1 MLIQMRHVNAGVR
14 KESLNHLREVL
25 QAGVRLGINFG
36 DRHGE
41 VSKVVRA
48 IGGMVT
54 DDVSYSVV
62 AKS

>member
-1 MLIQMRHVNAGVR
+1 MQLRHVNAGVR
-14 KESLNHLREVL
+14 KESLNHLKEVL

-54 DDVSYSVV
+54 DDVS
-62 AKS
+62 